1 MNAKLLTFDRSDY
14 RATKVLMI
22 LLAICAPAVLLGLP
36 VYDLAAGNPLRVY
49 LPAGALAPISV
60 ADGVSVTP
68 WGVVSVEAVGASI
81 GTWVLSLVPPL
92 VVVVALWVALL
103 FLWRVVAAAAAGAP
117 FTRDTVHCLR
127 GIALTVFLGSLAH
140 WLASGIVDAALSR
153 QLIPGEETTLFV
165 STMGSG
171 GLVAVGAAMLFAMV
185 AEVFARGVVL
195 EDELEGVV

>member
-103 FLWRVVAAAAAGAP
+103 FLWR
-117 FTRDTVHCLR
+117 
-127 GIALTVFLGSLAH
+127 SLASIYDPNKRIRLTPTTTTAELD
-140 WLASGIVDAALSR
+140 WGANRSVNRFVPSLSSNPVATEVTSRSIV
-153 QLIPGEETTLFV
+153 PME
-165 STMGSG
+165 
-171 GLVAVGAAMLFAMV
+171 
-185 AEVFARGVVL
+185 AELQIL
-195 EDELEGVV
+195 EISPA